1 MRPKMST
8 ATLSSYR
15 RFRPEAPLPP
25 LAERFGVRSGRQV
38 WRDLRTVADHLL
50 GEGRRLPA
58 HERRFGVGV
67 SSLGLLRPDLSLP
80 AYAGLLPR
88 DGMAP
93 IFNLFDRVGGGAGYR
108 ARVTRESARDHR
120 GGRLTYDEHD
130 GTDFVCP
137 PGTPLGCAAPGVLVA
152 LRDDWLRGGLT
163 AIVDHGEG
171 VVTQYTHLS
180 APVAEVGQPLARGE
194 TVALAG
200 MAGLDMAHAFPWVP
214 PHVHF
219 MVWLDGR
226 PVDPYLAPGEAPRAG
241 SWMDPAAPRPSG
253 PLADDPAPPRAERIA
268 IDEGAVEALLG
279 RCRSPEVR
287 AEIERAPSAAAR
299 AAIAEDSLHHQR
311 FAWAPDTFGTRL
323 RPRGDGSRVRLTL
336 PLPRSDYRGA
346 RFVDARWTR
355 P

>member
-1 MRPKMST
+1 MRQEMST

-25 LAERFGVRSGRQV
+25 LADRFGVRSGGQV
-38 WRDLRTVADHLL
+38 WRDLRTVAAHLL

-58 HERRFGVGV
+58 HQRRFGLGV
-67 SSLGLLRPDLSLP
+67 SSLGLLRPDLALP

-88 DGMAP
+88 DGLAP
-93 IFNLFDRVGGGAGYR
+93 VFNLFDRVGGGAGYR
-108 ARVTRESARDHR
+108 ARVTRDTARDHR

-137 PGTPLGCAAPGVLVA
+137 PGTPLACAAPGVLVA

-163 AIVDHGEG
+163 ACVDHGDG

-180 APVAEVGQPLARGE
+180 QPVAEVGQPLARGE

-219 MVWLDGR
+219 MVWIDGR
-226 PVDPYLAPGEAPRAG
+226 PVDPYPALGESPRPG
-241 SWMDPAAPRPSG
+241 SWMHPDGPRPSG
-253 PLADDPAPPRAERIA
+253 PLPGDTSPPRAEA
-268 IDEGAVEALLG
+268 IPVDEAALERVLA
-279 RCRSPEVR
+279 RCRSAEVR

-311 FAWAPDTFGTRL
+311 FAWEPGTFGAAL
-323 RPRGDGSRVRLTL
+323 RPRGDAARVRLTL
-336 PLPRSDYRGA
+336 PLPASDYRGA
-346 RFVDARWTR
+346 RFDDARWTR